1 MVTVR
6 RVLPLTGLLLAC
18 GCSSTSNNSASAA
31 DAGTDGG
38 QINNVAPAVVDR
50 GPSGAQSVNVLYTT
64 ITLCKPGTTV
74 CQTIDHIE
82 VDTGSTG
89 LRIVSSV
96 LDPTLMLPAQMAS
109 NGNPV
114 VECYQYSDGFN
125 WGPVVTADV
134 QIGGEIANA
143 VPIQIAGGAASTP
156 VPAACSSAGT
166 EEDTVSAFGGNGL
179 IGLGFQTADCG
190 SACASTTAP
199 RTGAYYSCAG
209 TTCTAASVQAAN
221 QVQNPVALFPSD
233 NNGVAITLPAIDP
246 GGQATV
252 TGSLIFG
259 IGTQSNNGL
268 GSAQILT
275 LDANGQFTT
284 VYNGQTLAESFIDS
298 GSLAYGFPDSS
309 IPQGSGNLTGF
320 YCPTSVLNLTA
331 TSTGQNKVGISTP
344 FVVGNASVLYVNGD
358 AALNDLAITA
368 FTPDYFDWGLPFF
381 YGRTVFTAI
390 SGATTPGGSGPYFAY

>member
-1 MVTVR
+1 ML
-6 RVLPLTGLLLAC
+6 LPLAGFLFAC
-18 GCSSTSNNSASAA
+18 GSSSTSNNSSA
-31 DAGTDGG
+31 DAGADGAAQG
-38 QINNVAPAVVDR
+38 NNVAPAVVDR
-50 GPSGAQSVNVLYTT
+50 GPKGLQSVNVLYTT
-64 ITLCKPGTTV
+64 VTLCKPGTTT

-96 LDPTLMLPAQMAS
+96 LDPTLMLPAQTAS

-125 WGPVVTADV
+125 WGPVLTADV
-134 QIGGEIANA
+134 QIGGETASA

-156 VPAACSSAGT
+156 VPADCSSAGS

-190 SACASTTAP
+190 SACESTTAP
-199 RTGAYYSCAG
+199 RKGAYYSCAG
-209 TTCTAASVQAAN
+209 TTCTAASVPAAN
-221 QVQNPVALFPSD
+221 QVQNPVALFPTD

-275 LDANGQFTT
+275 LDTSGQFTT
-284 VYNGQTLAESFIDS
+284 VYNGQTLGASFIDS

-320 YCPTSVLNLTA
+320 YCPTSTLNLTA
-331 TSTGQNKVGISTP
+331 TSTGQNKIGIATP
-344 FVVGNASVLYVNGD
+344 FVVGNASTLYVNGD

-368 FTPDYFDWGLPFF
+368 FTPNYFDWGLPFF

-390 SGATTPGGSGPYFAY
+390 SGASTPGGTGPYFAY